1 MVQGSCISCRASQRC
16 WSAALP
22 SLPVSDMILTVE
34 HLYTDFCSSIAIVK
48 RSCLAGRP
56 IASLAFHIEG
66 DALAVASGHKLYMW
80 QYTKQQQGEEGAPPV
95 ALKTRRSL
103 RAVHFHPLGLPL
115 VLTAEVNDVS
125 APVTLPFGVSAL
137 PLPPSPPQPRTPAP
151 EPSLQGREPHIS
163 NLSELDTRPPSHA
176 AFDPEHTSP
185 SQPQQDDWAVER
197 RPPRRLSEVFRALM
211 QEERDEELLAQLD
224 SSAGL
229 QHSRS
234 QASASRQ
241 ILGLTSYSH
250 AQLHS
255 PQGQGGS
262 ASLSHRAAGGL
273 GSLPHPVPIRQLRPP
288 SRPRSFHPLR
298 HSIDGDPAVSAGTQC
313 ATCSGIMLLAQI
325 AIVSA

>member
-1 MVQGSCISCRASQRC
+1 M
-16 WSAALP
+16 
-22 SLPVSDMILTVE
+22 TV
-34 HLYTDFCSSIAIVK
+34 YYFQIGFCSSLAILK
-48 RSCLAGRP
+48 ASCSAGRP

-125 APVTLPFGVSAL
+125 APVTLPFGVTA
-137 PLPPSPPQPRTPAP
+137 PPPPPSPPQSSTPAP
-151 EPSLQGREPHIS
+151 EPSFQGRVPQIS
-163 NLSELDTRPPSHA
+163 KHSELDARHFSHN
-176 AFDPEHTSP
+176 AFTSGHASF
-185 SQPQQDDWAVER
+185 SQAQQDDWAAER

-211 QEERDEELLAQLD
+211 QEEREEELLAQLE

-229 QHSRS
+229 QHSQS

-250 AQLHS
+250 AQLHR

-262 ASLSHRAAGGL
+262 ASLSHRASGGL
-273 GSLPHPVPIRQLRPP
+273 ASLPHPVPISQLRPP
-288 SRPRSFHPLR
+288 SRPRSYHPLR
-298 HSIDGDPAVSAGTQC
+298 HSIDGDPAVSAVKHS
-313 ATCSGIMLLAQI
+313 ATCSGIKFLPHVAEALILRLLSLCVRFKISQHLQ
-325 AIVSA
+325 SGQW